1 MRRTEKEW
9 WLRRSRGRLAL
20 FGGGYRHGNEGGV
33 WRPRRDASSRGL
45 ASTETRFHSLEQHLC
60 PQKRDQATAHRD
72 TRTQS
77 THPLFAG
84 LRAHVYLA
92 AGYGTCEQI
101 AAATVAYPRRAPPRL
116 PRINT
121 ISLSSPHS
129 TLVVLSGSLSPRARS
144 WRAALPERRR
154 TPSHRSAENVVVS
167 RGTAA
172 RD

>member
-9 WLRRSRGRLAL
+9 WLRRMGETCLIWGVGTGTARRSGARGATPPLEASRRQRLVFTLLSNISVHRSATKPQ
-20 FGGGYRHGNEGGV
+20 HT
-33 WRPRRDASSRGL
+33 ATH
-45 ASTETRFHSLEQHLC
+45 STQ
-60 PQKRDQATAHRD
+60 
-72 TRTQS
+72 
-77 THPLFAG
+77 PLFAG